1 MTSRGMVLYARML
14 PLSNYSTGAPLRVLE
29 LRIGFTHIGVMTLN
43 SFTTLVGE
51 YNIYRRLVKS
61 FKEDIRGSQEVEGMI
76 AKEDGR
82 QNRL

>member
-1 MTSRGMVLYARML
+1 
-14 PLSNYSTGAPLRVLE
+14 
-29 LRIGFTHIGVMTLN
+29 MTLN
-43 SFTTLVGE
+43 SFTILVGE
-51 YNIYRRLVKS
+51 YNIYRRLVES